1 MVIGD
6 IINTTGIE
14 TGVTVNGIVATV
26 YGNQFVANHLP
37 LAEGLNTIT
46 AIATDSEGKAAST
59 SITVNAVTAGE
70 YIRLTANIE
79 SGISPLEAV
88 LSVDGTFSIESSDIS
103 SSGPTQP
110 ELLESTADEY
120 RVRMTTEGI
129 YYITAS
135 STGTDNILYQD
146 TIAIIVLN
154 QAQMDTLIRGK
165 WEGMKGA
172 LMNNDIE
179 GALDYFSNA
188 SKDEY
193 REIFEL
199 LNSELRTIAAAM
211 REITMSEVMGNTIE
225 YYIKRFQRGV
235 DISYFIYFVRDE
247 KGMWR
252 INGF

>member
-1 MVIGD
+1 
-6 IINTTGIE
+6 
-14 TGVTVNGIVATV
+14 
-26 YGNQFVANHLP
+26 
-37 LAEGLNTIT
+37 
-46 AIATDSEGKAAST
+46 
-59 SITVNAVTAGE
+59 
-70 YIRLTANIE
+70 
-79 SGISPLEAV
+79 
-88 LSVDGTFSIESSDIS
+88 
-103 SSGPTQP
+103 
-110 ELLESTADEY
+110 
-120 RVRMTTEGI
+120 MTTEGI

-247 KGMWR
+247 KGM
-252 INGF
+252 